1 MKEEFRDLMTDNKDI
16 ADLLLLGIPFDKN
29 ASVGIGASKA
39 PDTLR
44 KLSYFLPAATKDG
57 IDISSF
63 KIYDE
68 GNVTYSNESCEEYFS
83 LVKEKAASMLN
94 TNKFVWFVG
103 GDHSVAIPT
112 EQAFYDYAKKMN
124 KTPYIIHIDAHPD
137 ICDVYEDSKFSHA
150 CPNRRALDYGYKD
163 ENIIMIG
170 IRGYEIQEIEFF
182 KKHPNIKVYTASY
195 INENGIDNML
205 HEITNKI
212 DDNSLVYLSYD
223 IDANDPSF
231 APGTGTPEAFGLNS
245 LTLLK
250 ILTYLIKKLPIQAM
264 DLVEISPLLDI
275 NDITSWL
282 GLKTMY
288 EIFALKKEVK

>member
-57 IDISSF
+57 KDISSF

-68 GNVTYSNESCEEYFS
+68 GNITYNNESCEEYFS
-83 LVKEKAASMLN
+83 LVKEKATSMLN

-137 ICDVYEDSKFSHA
+137 ICDIYEDSKFSHA

>member
-1 MKEEFRDLMTDNKDI
+1 MEEKFRDLMTNNI
-16 ADLLLLGIPFDKN
+16 SEADLLLLGIPFDKN
-29 ASVGIGASKA
+29 ASVGTGASKA

-44 KLSYFLPAATKDG
+44 KLSYYLPAATKDG
-57 IDISSF
+57 KDISSF

-68 GNVTYSNESCEEYFS
+68 GNIEYNNTSCETYFS
-83 LVKEKAASMLN
+83 LIKQKALSMLN
-94 TNKFVWFVG
+94 THKFVWFIG
-103 GDHSVAIPT
+103 GDHSIAIPT

-137 ICDVYEDSKFSHA
+137 ICDIYEDSKFSHA

-195 INENGIDNML
+195 INENGIDKML
-205 HEITNKI
+205 QEIKNKI
-212 DDNSLVYLSYD
+212 DDNGLVYLSYD

-245 LTLLK
+245 LTTLK
-250 ILTYLIKKLPIQAM
+250 IITNLFEKLPIQAM